1 MSNPQHNNSEKPLDE
16 RELSILNACYTLLL
30 QKYKEEQSKIEI
42 PPEVL
47 QSREEHDHDKRKQ

>member
-1 MSNPQHNNSEKPLDE
+1 MTNPQQSNAEEPLDE

-42 PPEVL
+42 SPKVL
-47 QSREEHDHDKRKQ
+47 QSIEEHDHDKCRQ